1 VIKNLWKIVFILLIF
16 FVVCKT
22 KDQEQG
28 KTTNN
33 RDFTL
38 TTIDNE
44 EITLSKLK
52 GKVVLID
59 FWTTWCPPCK
69 NSIPVFMKLYNKF
82 HEQGFIVLGIGLEE
96 KTPLENYRNQHNI
109 PYPILVGNKEVARAY
124 GVQGIPHIVII
135 DKKGKI
141 RKTQVGFAPEIESM
155 FEIFIDSL
163 LKE

>member
-1 VIKNLWKIVFILLIF
+1 MIKNLWKIVLILLIF
-16 FVVCKT
+16 FVVCTT
-22 KDQEQG
+22 KDKEQG
-28 KTTNN
+28 KTSNN

-59 FWTTWCPPCK
+59 FWTTWCSPCK
-69 NSIPVFMKLYNKF
+69 NSIPVFAKLYNKF

-109 PYPILVGNKEVARAY
+109 PYPILIGNKEVARAY
-124 GVQGIPHIVII
+124 GVQAIPHIFII

-141 RKTQVGFAPEIESM
+141 RKTQLGFSPGLEAE
-155 FEIFIDSL
+155 FETLIDSL
-163 LKE
+163 IKE

>member
-1 VIKNLWKIVFILLIF
+1 MIKNLWKIVFILLIF
-16 FVVCKT
+16 FVVCKA

-69 NSIPVFMKLYNKF
+69 NSIPVFTKLYNKF

-109 PYPILVGNKEVARAY
+109 PYPILIGNKEVARAY

-135 DKKGKI
+135 DK
-141 RKTQVGFAPEIESM
+141 
-155 FEIFIDSL
+155 
-163 LKE
+163 

>member
-1 VIKNLWKIVFILLIF
+1 MIFLIF
-16 FVVCKT
+16 FVVCTT

-28 KTTNN
+28 KTSNN

-59 FWTTWCPPCK
+59 FWTTWCAPCRY
-69 NSIPVFMKLYNKF
+69 SIPVFAKLYNKL

-109 PYPILVGNKEVARAY
+109 PYPILIGNKKVARAY
-124 GVQGIPHIVII
+124 GVQAIPHIFII

-141 RKTQVGFAPEIESM
+141 RKTQLGFAPEIESM

>member
-1 VIKNLWKIVFILLIF
+1 MIKNLWKIVLILLIF
-16 FVVCKT
+16 FVVCTT

-28 KTTNN
+28 KTSNN

-59 FWTTWCPPCK
+59 FWTTWCSPCK
-69 NSIPVFMKLYNKF
+69 NSIPVFAKLYNKF

-109 PYPILVGNKEVARAY
+109 PYPILIGNKEVARAY
-124 GVQGIPHIVII
+124 GVQAIPHIFII

-141 RKTQVGFAPEIESM
+141 RKTQLGFSPGLEAE
-155 FEIFIDSL
+155 FETLIDSL
-163 LKE
+163 IKE

>member
-1 VIKNLWKIVFILLIF
+1 MIKNLWKIVFILLIF
-16 FVVCKT
+16 FVVCAT

-28 KTTNN
+28 KTSNN

-59 FWTTWCPPCK
+59 FWATWCPPCR
-69 NSIPVFMKLYNKF
+69 NSIPVFIELYNKF

-96 KTPLENYRNQHNI
+96 KAPLENYRNQHNI
-109 PYPILVGNKEVARAY
+109 PYHILIGNKEVARAF
-124 GVQGIPHIVII
+124 GVQAIPHIFII
-135 DKKGKI
+135 DKKGTI
-141 RKTQVGFAPEIESM
+141 RKTQLGFSPGLEAD
-155 FEIFIDSL
+155 FETLIDSL
-163 LKE
+163 LNE

>member
-1 VIKNLWKIVFILLIF
+1 MIKNLWKIVFILLIF
-16 FVVCKT
+16 FVVCKA

-28 KTTNN
+28 KTSNN

-59 FWTTWCPPCK
+59 FWATWCPPCK
-69 NSIPVFMKLYNKF
+69 NSIPVFTKLYNKF

-109 PYPILVGNKEVARAY
+109 PYPILIGNKEVARAY

-141 RKTQVGFAPEIESM
+141 RKTQVGFVPEIESM
-155 FEIFIDSL
+155 FEVFIDSL